1 MGSNTVDASFRPTV
15 GRTVFSLSPL
25 ALGIEARY
33 LSVPVEG
40 PLQDVDSGVRSA
52 NAVLCVRRERGD
64 LRDPSRAFVEGM
76 KQQHHPVMEKKERV

>member
-1 MGSNTVDASFRPTV
+1 M
-15 GRTVFSLSPL
+15 
-25 ALGIEARY
+25 
-33 LSVPVEG
+33 PVEG